1 MGRIATRPAAPD
13 DLSALTA
20 LRYTMF
26 PDDELELHR
35 EQLEALIQSPDYGVF
50 VAVENGELVGFA
62 EVARRSDYVNGC
74 DTSPV
79 AFLEAIYVTPD
90 CRRRGCAGALVAA
103 VEAWARDQGLT
114 ELGSDALLENLT
126 SHQMHEALGF
136 EETERVVYFR
146 KEL

>member
-1 MGRIATRPAAPD
+1 MAVRPASAA
-13 DLSALTA
+13 DLGALADLRCA
-20 LRYTMF
+20 LF
-26 PDDELELHR
+26 PDDPPAHHR
-35 EQLEALIQSPDYGVF
+35 AELEALIRSADYGVL
-50 VAVENGELVGFA
+50 VAETAQGLAGFA
-62 EVARRSDYVNGC
+62 EVAPRTDYVNGC

-79 AFLEAIYVTPD
+79 AFLEAIYVAPD
-90 CRRRGCAGALVAA
+90 SRRQGVAGALVAA
-103 VEAWARDQGLT
+103 VEAWARARGLT